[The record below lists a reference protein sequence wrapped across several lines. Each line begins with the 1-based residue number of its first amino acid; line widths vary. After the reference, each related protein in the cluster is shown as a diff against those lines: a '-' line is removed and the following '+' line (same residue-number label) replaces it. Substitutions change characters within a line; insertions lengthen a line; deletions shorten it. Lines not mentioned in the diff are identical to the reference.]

1 MRFGFWTKNSQS
13 YEDILECC
21 AHAEATGWDGLW
33 FADHFMPNEENV
45 DQPIQEAWSILA
57 ALAAAVP
64 RVRLGPLVAGNTYR
78 NPALTAKIAT
88 TIDHISGG
96 RGRLAGERARGLRLR
111 LRLAAQPHG
120 SLRRGRRDH
129 QLAAGEPSD

>member
-1 MRFGFWTKNSQS
+1 MTGWQAVRMRFGFWTKNSQS

-64 RVRLGPLVAGNTYR
+64 RVRW
-78 NPALTAKIAT
+78 
-88 TIDHISGG
+88 
-96 RGRLAGERARGLRLR
+96 ARWWPGT
-111 LRLAAQPHG
+111 PTG
-120 SLRRGRRDH
+120 TRR
-129 QLAAGEPSD
+129 